1 VRSNLFQPK
10 DNVIAAVSDL
20 RTVMQGAVHMHGDER
35 YNTAR
40 KISNF
45 AVDHRPVLIALCE
58 TAADVQAVVR
68 IAREH
73 NIPLSVRGGGNDWVG
88 RALRHDGLV
97 IDLTRMRNVEIDA
110 TARIATLQG
119 GATAGDLIGAASAD
133 DLVAVTGMVNTV
145 GMAGLTLGGGYGPLT
160 PRYGLALDNLL
171 SAEVILFDGTCV
183 RADASENADLFWALR
198 GGGGNF
204 GVVTSMQVRLYSID
218 SPLHGPV
225 VFPWSQAESVL
236 HRYVEFMASAP
247 DELAVTAGVSFA
259 PPDGDPVIFISP
271 TWSGEPRRGEQ
282 IITQLQGF
290 GTPIVSKVA
299 QMPYSEVLRKGDEI
313 FANVNRFAVETRW
326 QAAITSYAISEI
338 IAAGNHSPSPRSMIT
353 LQSFHGSPTRIP
365 LESTA
370 FGLRQR
376 HFLVLIIAAWDENA
390 EDTGRRPREWAQ
402 GLSQA
407 IAPESLP
414 GGYANLLA
422 PDAYDQISCAYGS
435 NSTRLKEIKKQF
447 DPEGMFLSA
456 IPLPD

>member
-1 VRSNLFQPK
+1 MRSNLFQLK

-204 GVVTSMQVRLYSID
+204 GVVTS
-218 SPLHGPV
+218 
-225 VFPWSQAESVL
+225 
-236 HRYVEFMASAP
+236 VEFMASAP

-456 IPLPD
+456 IPLSD